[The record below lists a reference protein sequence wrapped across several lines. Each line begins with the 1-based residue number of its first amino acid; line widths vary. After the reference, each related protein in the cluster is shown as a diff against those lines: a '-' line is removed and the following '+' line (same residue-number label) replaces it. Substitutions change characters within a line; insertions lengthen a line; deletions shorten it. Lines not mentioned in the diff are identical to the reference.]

1 MDNAEYGAVARRRSV
16 SRMDVEAEAAR
27 VLAEL
32 RAQGDPARAQSEKS
46 YLKSEFVHIG
56 VTVPALRKVAVSA
69 VKGKPTREEVL
80 SLAQMLWDV
89 TDEGRPVHEARM
101 AAIDVLVK
109 RAALLEPADMGVAEA
124 LIRDSASWVYVDHLA
139 EKVVG
144 GLVMRYPDLAAALD
158 AWVADPYVWIRR
170 TAVLALLPGVRT
182 GDPDLERISR
192 YGDALLDEREF
203 FIRKALG
210 WVLRELSKKDP
221 SWVVKWVE
229 PRLDAISGV
238 TLREAVR
245 RLPAEEAAR
254 LRGRPS

>member
-56 VTVPALRKVAVSA
+56 VTVPALRKVAVST

-80 SLAQMLWDV
+80 SLARLLWDV

-109 RAALLEPADMGVAEA
+109 RAALLEPPDMGVAEA

-144 GLVMRYPDLAAALD
+144 GLVVRYPDLAAALD
-158 AWVADPYVWIRR
+158 AWVADPYMWIRR
-170 TAVLALLPGVRT
+170 TAVLALLPGART

-192 YGDALLDEREF
+192 YGDALLGEREF

-229 PRLDAISGV
+229 PRLGAISGV

>member
-1 MDNAEYGAVARRRSV
+1 
-16 SRMDVEAEAAR
+16 MDVKGEAAR

-32 RAQGDPARAQSEKS
+32 HAQADPMRAEKEKS
-46 YLKSEFVHIG
+46 YLKSDLVHIG

-69 VKGKPTREEVL
+69 VKAKPTREEVL
-80 SLAQMLWDV
+80 ALAQLLWDV

-109 RAALLEPADMGVAEA
+109 RSALLEPRDLGMAER
-124 LIRDSASWVYVDHLA
+124 LIRDSVSWVYVDVIA
-139 EKVVG
+139 DKVVG
-144 GLVMRYPDLAAALD
+144 GLVVRHPHLATVLD
-158 AWVADPYVWIRR
+158 AWVADPYMWIRR

-182 GDPDLERISR
+182 GNPDLERISR
-192 YGDALLDEREF
+192 FGDALIGEREF

-221 SWVVKWVE
+221 AWVVQWVE

-238 TLREAVR
+238 TFREAVR
-245 RLPAEEAAR
+245 RLPAGEAAR
-254 LRGRPS
+254 LSRPS